1 MFVTLWSS
9 KIHIWILRA
18 LTDASMLMDYIA
30 LLHIIAS
37 FHCKHLKSEALKVQG
52 RSIYH
57 ADFSKY
63 EMKTPMQNRE
73 NIGPKTFQKMYAQRP
88 MFASLLNT
96 AVS

>member
-1 MFVTLWSS
+1 
-9 KIHIWILRA
+9 
-18 LTDASMLMDYIA
+18 MLMDYIV